1 MHDLLQAR
9 AGSVTILV
17 GVNGVADEVEDLR
30 DASPDDLDRV
40 SLIAGEPHVDV
51 HLGIVPYVSASDSQ
65 EAREL
70 AWDVHSLVSVRRRP
84 GWQSLAAVWTVRAL
98 GYGPGLTFL
107 AILLADGIGLIS
119 PSDHT
124 RGVIGAVMYPAVLL
138 GLVTA
143 AIAYKQWLKVDYA
156 TPVLPERRRE
166 IQSRTEQGR
175 SGTKW
180 GLVSGI
186 ALAFVGCLVA
196 LLSAWLTDLF
206 GLKG

>member
-1 MHDLLQAR
+1 MLKER
-9 AGSVTILV
+9 AGSVIILV

-30 DASPDDLDRV
+30 DAAPDDLDRV
-40 SLIAGEPHVDV
+40 SLIAGEPRVDV
-51 HLGIVPYVSASDSQ
+51 HLGVEPYVSASDSQ

-70 AWDVHSLVSVRRRP
+70 ARDVHSLVSVRRRP
-84 GWQSLAAVWTVRAL
+84 GWQSLAAVWTVRAF
-98 GYGPGLTFL
+98 GFGPGLTFL

-166 IQSRTEQGR
+166 IRSRTEQGR

-186 ALAFVGCLVA
+186 ALTFVGCLVA
-196 LLSAWLTDLF
+196 LLSAWLTDFF
-206 GLKG
+206 GLKA

>member
-1 MHDLLQAR
+1 MLKER
-9 AGSVTILV
+9 AESVTILV

-40 SLIAGEPHVDV
+40 RLIAGEPHVEV
-51 HLGIVPYVSASDSQ
+51 HLGVVPYVSASDSQ

-70 AWDVHSLVSVRRRP
+70 ARDVHSLVSVRRRP
-84 GWQSLAAVWTVRAL
+84 GWQSLAAVWTVRAF
-98 GYGPGLTFL
+98 GFGPGLTFL

-186 ALAFVGCLVA
+186 ALTFVGCLVA
-196 LLSAWLTDLF
+196 LLSAWLTDFF
-206 GLKG
+206 GLKA